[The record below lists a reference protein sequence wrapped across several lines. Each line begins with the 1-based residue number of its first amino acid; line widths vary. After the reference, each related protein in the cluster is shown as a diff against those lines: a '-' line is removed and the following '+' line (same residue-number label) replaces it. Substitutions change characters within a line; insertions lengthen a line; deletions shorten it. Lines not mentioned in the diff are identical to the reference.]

1 MSKLVK
7 LEVITPSKVFYRGKV
22 RLLIARTLEGDEGF
36 MAGHSWACKL
46 LDIGE
51 LWILEEDKGSY
62 NDDDFRVAAIAGGF
76 IDVKDSI
83 IIYTDAAEW
92 SEDIDMDRVL
102 SEKVKAEDWLT
113 HETKHDPNE
122 IERARIAIAKA
133 ITRMNV
139 AEGGAR
145 RKR

>member
-1 MSKLVK
+1 MSNSVK
-7 LEVITPSKVFYRGKV
+7 LEIITPSKLFYRGEIELV
-22 RLLIARTLEGDEGF
+22 IARTLEGDEGF

-51 LWILEEDKGSY
+51 LWIQEKGKTYS
-62 NDDDFRVAAIAGGF
+62 DFRIAAISGGF

-83 IIYTDAAEW
+83 IIFTDAAEW

-102 SEKVKAEDWLT
+102 SEKSKAEDWLT
-113 HETKHDPNE
+113 TETKHDPNE
-122 IERARIAIAKA
+122 ITQAKIAIAKA
-133 ITRMNV
+133 VTRMHV

>member
-1 MSKLVK
+1 MSKTVR
-7 LEVITPSKVFYRGKV
+7 LEVMTPSKVFYRGKV
-22 RLLIARTLEGDEGF
+22 ELVIVRTLEGDEGF

-51 LWILEEDKGSY
+51 LWIQEEGKSQEE
-62 NDDDFRVAAIAGGF
+62 FRVAAIAGGF
-76 IDVKDSI
+76 VDVKDSI

-92 SEDIDMDRVL
+92 SEDIDMERVL
-102 SEKVKAEDWLT
+102 SEKAKAEDWLT

-122 IERARIAIAKA
+122 IARAKIAIAKA
-133 ITRMNV
+133 ITRMHV

-145 RKR
+145 RRS

>member
-1 MSKLVK
+1 MSNTIK
-7 LEVITPSKVFYRGKV
+7 LEVITPSKLFYRGAV
-22 RLLIARTLEGDEGF
+22 ELVIARTMEGDEGF
-36 MAGHSWACKL
+36 MASHAWACKL

-51 LWILEEDKGSY
+51 LWIQEKGKSR
-62 NDDDFRVAAIAGGF
+62 DDFRVAAIAGGL

-92 SEDIDMDRVL
+92 SEDIDMERVL
-102 SEKVKAEDWLT
+102 SEKAKAEDWLT
-113 HETKHDPNE
+113 TETKHDPDE
-122 IERARIAIAKA
+122 IMRAQIAIAKA
-133 ITRMNV
+133 IARMNV